1 MPYTNLVYD
10 KRQQTVWLT
19 LNRPHQ
25 GNALNL
31 DLANELRDAC
41 REINEDEDVRAV
53 VVTGA
58 GASFCSGL
66 DLGDISSMISDPVK
80 QATTASIAA
89 TALASLNCAAI
100 AAING
105 DALGA
110 GLELALCCDI
120 RIASGNASLGFP
132 ETAYGLI
139 PGGGGTQR
147 LSRIVGKGKA
157 TEMLLTADPIDAGEA
172 YRVGLVSSVVAEGN
186 LMDEAQAVVE
196 RIVSRGPIAVAY
208 GKEAVNKGMDM
219 TLAQGLRLEADLSFL
234 LQSTADRAEGIR
246 AFIEK
251 RSGQFKGE

>member
-10 KRQQTVWLT
+10 KREQTVWLT

-66 DLGDISSMISDPVK
+66 DPEDLSSMISDPVK
-80 QATTASIAA
+80 QANAASIAA
-89 TALASLNCAAI
+89 AALASVNCAAI

-157 TEMLLTADPIDAGEA
+157 TEMLLTADPIEAGEA
-172 YRVGLVSSVVAEGN
+172 YRVGLVSSVVAEGD
-186 LMDEAQAVVE
+186 LMDEAEAVAG
-196 RIVSRGPIAVAY
+196 RIVSRAPIAVAY

>member
-1 MPYTNLVYD
+1 MPYSNLLYD

-25 GNALNL
+25 ANALNI
-31 DLANELRDAC
+31 DLANELADAC
-41 REINEDEDVRAV
+41 RQINEDEDVRVV

-58 GASFCSGL
+58 GTSFCSGL
-66 DLGDISSMISDPVK
+66 DPDDLPSSIADPVK
-80 QATTASIAA
+80 QATTASVAA
-89 TALASLNCAAI
+89 TALASVNCAAI

-105 DALGA
+105 NALGA

-120 RIASGNASLGFP
+120 RIAAENASLGFP

-172 YRVGLVSSVVAEGN
+172 YRIGLISSVVSEGN
-186 LMDEAQAVVE
+186 LMDEAEAIAE
-196 RIVSRGPIAVAY
+196 KIVARAPIAVRY
-208 GKEAVNKGMDM
+208 GKEAVNKGMDL

-234 LQSTADRAEGIR
+234 LQSTLDRAEGIK